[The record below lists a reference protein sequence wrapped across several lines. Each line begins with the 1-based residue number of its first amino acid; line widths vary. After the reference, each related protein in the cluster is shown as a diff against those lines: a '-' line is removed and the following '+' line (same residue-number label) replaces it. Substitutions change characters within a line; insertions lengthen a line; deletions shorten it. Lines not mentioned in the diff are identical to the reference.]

1 MSQIQI
7 IKKPL
12 VTEKNSI
19 LAETGV
25 YAFEVDRKASKT
37 DIKAAVEKFFQ
48 VKVKSVNTLQ
58 CRGRVKRTKFGVS
71 KPQYW
76 KKAMVRLMPGEKISI
91 FEGA

>member
-1 MSQIQI
+1 MSHI

-12 VTEKNSI
+12 ITEKNSI

-37 DIKAAVEKFFQ
+37 EIKSAVEKFFQ

-58 CRGRVKRTKFGVS
+58 CRDKMKRTRFGVS
-71 KPQYW
+71 KPKYW

>member
-1 MSQIQI
+1 MSQV
-7 IKKPL
+7 IKRPL

-25 YAFEVDRKASKT
+25 YAFEVERKATKT
-37 DIKAAVEKFFQ
+37 EIKSAVEKFFQ

-58 CRGRVKRTKFGVS
+58 CRSRSKRTRVGES
-71 KPQYW
+71 KPKYW

>member
-1 MSQIQI
+1 MSQFQI

-19 LAETGV
+19 LAEVGV

-37 DIKAAVEKFFQ
+37 DVKAAVEKFFQ

-58 CRGRVKRTKFGVS
+58 CRGKTKKNKFGMS
-71 KPQYW
+71 KPKYW

>member
-1 MSQIQI
+1 MNQM

-12 VTEKNSI
+12 ITEKNSI
-19 LAETGV
+19 LAEAGV
-25 YAFEVDRKASKT
+25 YAFEVERKATKT
-37 DIKAAVEKFFQ
+37 QIKSAVEKYFQ

-58 CRGRVKRTKFGVS
+58 CRSKTKRNRFGIS
-71 KPQYW
+71 KPKYW

>member
-1 MSQIQI
+1 MSHI

-19 LAETGV
+19 LAEAGV
-25 YAFEVDRKASKT
+25 YAFEVDRKANKT
-37 DIKAAVEKFFQ
+37 EIKAAVEKFFQ

-58 CRGRVKRTKFGVS
+58 CRDKMKRTRFGLS
-71 KPQYW
+71 KPKYW

>member
-1 MSQIQI
+1 MSQFQI

-19 LAETGV
+19 LAEVGV
-25 YAFEVDRKASKT
+25 YAFEVDRRASKT
-37 DIKAAVEKFFQ
+37 DVKSAVEKFFQ

-58 CRGRVKRTKFGVS
+58 CRGKTKKNKFGTS
-71 KPQYW
+71 KPKYW

>member
-1 MSQIQI
+1 MNQI
-7 IKKPL
+7 IKRPL

-25 YAFEVDRKASKT
+25 YSFEVDRRASKT
-37 DIKAAVEKFFQ
+37 DVKAAVEKFFQ

-58 CRGRVKRTKFGVS
+58 CRGKVKRNRFGVS
-71 KPQYW
+71 QPKYW